1 MSPQAGKKTS
11 LLILLAI
18 CLALQSGCYQDPI
31 RAKLAG
37 NWKIEHGDR
46 LSRRVNEED
55 SEGVED
61 PSGRMVLSFTAS
73 GSLQT
78 QTRIGG
84 AIREKNGSW
93 NAIEFDE
100 EESVMKIQCKLMG
113 QQTEHEVRF
122 LEDDLIQLVPPN
134 MAGTKSELTFRRH

>member
-1 MSPQAGKKTS
+1 MSSQAGKKTYS
-11 LLILLAI
+11 LVLLAI
-18 CLALQSGCYQDPI
+18 CFGLLSGCYQDPI

-37 NWKIEHGDR
+37 NWKIEHGDK

-61 PSGRMVLSFTAS
+61 PSGKMVLSFTAS

-93 NAIEFDE
+93 KAIDFDE
-100 EESVMKIQCKLMG
+100 EESVMKISCELMG

-134 MAGTKSELTFRRH
+134 MAGTKSRLTFRRH